1 MSDLVYYGVWI
12 NWSRGKND
20 GSTITLTPSGAGF
33 MVAFLAIFVSVA
45 GGSLWRILAFFLHQ
59 QRVSKAPSDGLHCTY
74 PCYDMLPIS
83 RQCDYYVL
91 IFDPRPAA
99 SHSSQCSNTGS
110 GVMAA
115 FVARSTMAQTGTEVL
130 LEIATTRPSCRPKS
144 HALFRCWNI
153 GCRSHQNSR
162 FRCSRPKPQLWQL
175 DLERH

>member
-74 PCYDMLPIS
+74 SCHDVPPIS
-83 RQCDYYVL
+83 RQRDYHVL
-91 IFDPRPAA
+91 TFDSNLRPAA
-99 SHSSQCSNTGS
+99 SHSSQRTNTGS

-115 FVARSTMAQTGTEVL
+115 SVARSTVA
-130 LEIATTRPSCRPKS
+130 
-144 HALFRCWNI
+144 
-153 GCRSHQNSR
+153 
-162 FRCSRPKPQLWQL
+162 
-175 DLERH
+175 